1 MKLLGP
7 GKSCSNSSDG
17 ASAGRR
23 SPILG
28 EATSTTTNNAPAE
41 EQEQR
46 RRRRRREEE
55 ERRRWREQEA
65 TLETERILFQL
76 KEIKSRL
83 EENHLRA
90 LHEALRPATTAG
102 DDASNL
108 LY

>member
-23 SPILG
+23 TPILG
-28 EATSTTTNNAPAE
+28 DATSSTTNNAPAE

-46 RRRRRREEE
+46 RRREEE
-55 ERRRWREQEA
+55 KRRRWREQEA

-90 LHEALRPATTAG
+90 LHEELRAATTAG
-102 DDASNL
+102 DVASNL
-108 LY
+108 LD

>member
-7 GKSCSNSSDG
+7 GKSCCSNSSDG

-23 SPILG
+23 TPILG
-28 EATSTTTNNAPAE
+28 DATSSTTNNAPAE

-46 RRRRRREEE
+46 RRREEE
-55 ERRRWREQEA
+55 KRRRWREQEA

-90 LHEALRPATTAG
+90 LHGALRPATTAG

-108 LY
+108 LV